1 MAGVLSSN
9 AMTSIDN
16 EIDEYVNLVND
27 ADDMYACFF
36 LNARD

>member
-16 EIDEYVNLVND
+16 ETDEYANLVND
-27 ADDMYACFF
+27 ADGMYACFF
-36 LNARD
+36 LNTRD

>member
-1 MAGVLSSN
+1 MTGVLSSN

-16 EIDEYVNLVND
+16 EIDEYANLVND
-27 ADDMYACFF
+27 ADDIYACFF